1 MQVAPQNSQF
11 TRAVAV
17 VLVALS
23 AVAQPLRAD
32 ESAVDAVAAAADG
45 RALQASLDRDPKAAE
60 AVAARA
66 KALGLEMVQVPAGPP
81 ASARIETR
89 VTGGAKPF
97 ADCDTGASCPPMVVI
112 PSSPA
117 GFAIGSPPEEKDR
130 SDDET
135 LTAVS
140 IRAFAIGSRPV
151 TVAEYK
157 ACVAAAGCKPPEWLE
172 PGGQHN
178 IETGSSRYY
187 LNLGDALTGPNQP
200 IVGVSHEDATAYAKW
215 LATQTGHAYR
225 LPSEAEWELATRAGS
240 TTAFWW
246 GDTLPADGVVRAACV
261 GCGSEWDSKSPA
273 PADAFPANPWGLHN
287 VHGSVWEW
295 AADLYCEDYGSGPK
309 DGTPRIADDCA
320 PQGDRPPAR
329 GVYSLRGGSAFY
341 PAKAMR
347 SAMRVRN
354 VPGFRNFSVGFR
366 VARDLVRPGLIPP
379 GLAP

>member
-1 MQVAPQNSQF
+1 MQNTPENSQIV
-11 TRAVAV
+11 RVVAV
-17 VLVALS
+17 VLFALAAGMS
-23 AVAQPLRAD
+23 PSHAG
-32 ESAVDAVAAAADG
+32 ESTDDAVQTAADG
-45 RALQASLDRDPKAAE
+45 RALQGLLDRDPGAADKI
-60 AVAARA
+60 AARA
-66 KALGLEMVQVPAGPP
+66 KALGLDVVQVPTGLPGKAHV
-81 ASARIETR
+81 EVR
-89 VTGGAKPF
+89 VSGGAKPF
-97 ADCDTGASCPPMVVI
+97 SDCEAELACPPMVVV
-112 PSSPA
+112 PASPA

-140 IRAFAIGSRPV
+140 IHSFAIGMRPV

-157 ACVAAAGCKPPEWLE
+157 ACVAASGCKPPEWLE

-187 LNLGDALTGPNQP
+187 RNLGDALTAPGQP
-200 IVGVSHEDATAYAKW
+200 IVGVSHQDALAYAKW
-215 LATQTGHAYR
+215 LAAKTGHAYR
-225 LPSEAEWELATRAGS
+225 LPSEAEWELAARAG
-240 TTAFWW
+240 TRTAFWW
-246 GDTLPADGVVRAACV
+246 GDTLPADGVARAACV

-287 VHGSVWEW
+287 VHGNVWEW
-295 AADLYCEDYGSGPK
+295 TADLYCEDYNAGPK
-309 DGTPRIADDCA
+309 DGTPRVADDCP

-354 VPGFRNFSVGFR
+354 VPDFRNFSVGFR
-366 VARDLVRPGLIPP
+366 VARDLMPP
-379 GLAP
+379 NPMP